1 MDNLFPA
8 ILIIL
13 GLFGLIVVWQSGRQ
27 RFRKQM
33 QEPEEKARQDFEE
46 KTRNLKQQVN
56 YLLSQN
62 KNWFNKIEEFSSNN
76 WQKFLIRLKIIALR
90 LDRTITNYLTELN
103 TKKKGHEAASNLQE
117 FIHTMQELEAQD
129 AINFTEP
136 NLPSYNSST
145 IDYKKEELKLLRKF
159 IKDSED
165 PEFLK
170 NLVRWYLWRKD
181 IVAARWALIYLY
193 WHQEHKKYDK
203 IIADLFTELEHLM
216 ESQNN

>member
-76 WQKFLIRLKIIALR
+76 WQKFLIRLK
-90 LDRTITNYLTELN
+90 
-103 TKKKGHEAASNLQE
+103 
-117 FIHTMQELEAQD
+117 M
-129 AINFTEP
+129 
-136 NLPSYNSST
+136 
-145 IDYKKEELKLLRKF
+145 KF
-159 IKDSED
+159 
-165 PEFLK
+165 P
-170 NLVRWYLWRKD
+170 V
-181 IVAARWALIYLY
+181 
-193 WHQEHKKYDK
+193 
-203 IIADLFTELEHLM
+203 
-216 ESQNN
+216 